1 MHEMSLAAEIVRLC
15 AERAAAEGAV
25 RVVSVG
31 LALGR
36 LGHVEP
42 EALTF
47 CLGSAARGTPLDGAR
62 FDLALKDGRA
72 WCFDCG
78 TEVALGARGAPCPAC
93 GGHALRLIAG
103 EELNV
108 TTMEIA

>member
-1 MHEMSLAAEIVRLC
+1 MHEMSLAAEIVRMC
-15 AERAAAEGAV
+15 AERAATERAA

-42 EALTF
+42 EALAF
-47 CLGSAARGTPLDGAR
+47 CLGSAARGTALDGAR
-62 FDLALKDGRA
+62 FDLVLCDGRA

-78 TEVALGARGAPCPAC
+78 TEVAIGARDAPCPGC
-93 GGHALRLIAG
+93 GGHALRLTAG
-103 EELNV
+103 EELRV
-108 TTMEIA
+108 TAMEIA